1 MTGTISRWGSKGY
14 GFVFSDEL
22 ATEAWL
28 HAKFLDDPE
37 YQPRQGDKVEFEAE
51 RLPDGRVQARRVRL
65 LTSPYRPRPAEA
77 PAKSGYVYSDANG
90 TSGGFSV
97 KLSLGGLVLPP
108 ARVVELP
115 ERSQDRGYE
124 RPVVDRVLERPFER
138 VAERSMSSAANEPAA
153 DVDAAFERARPGVAV
168 AAPELDTL
176 KLGPGEVDC
185 SEGPLGVQ
193 LATER
198 RVRQAALSQVQQSL
212 LETRKTLEALRL
224 KEAELAQE
232 IAKREE
238 GVAAADAALIA
249 GYVRGAVLG
258 LERGL
263 DERRRIVE
271 AAEMARRH
279 AIQRS
284 GLPPVEEYE
293 ELRARL
299 REAAGKKDAMTE
311 KAFRSFERERR
322 SGLRELADALDR
334 VEAAPPVMARF
345 IAFVGPPSSSLSSV
359 AAAGTTLVAPVR
371 APLTTGT
378 AGPDRLAVRIAL
390 AFWHAAERAAREL
403 AGAGAVVEHG
413 QLAGSLAV
421 RVGPFDAGLLPLL
434 LDETWSS
441 RPALEDLGIERGFEV
456 VEGVDPGFEVENLD
470 ASGDVE
476 ALAAAAGGLP
486 MGASL
491 PDVAERLR
499 LSLHD
504 LVATLYD
511 RGLPFPDDTIDTGT
525 EETLRALLGENH
537 GEPQHAGAPAGS
549 GAAGT
554 EGQPAIAAT
563 DGATSDDSDA
573 RPEGPL
579 GTASIASRMLRKLL
593 IDRRVGGRHTRIE
606 NAYGHHF
613 SDQEKLIARRV
624 AEWLEKEGI
633 FMPKLNEG
641 SHHISI
647 NPRRLREVGQ
657 IIEGTWERKSQFDEI

>member
-1 MTGTISRWGSKGY
+1 LR
-14 GFVFSDEL
+14 E
-22 ATEAWL
+22 
-28 HAKFLDDPE
+28 
-37 YQPRQGDKVEFEAE
+37 
-51 RLPDGRVQARRVRL
+51 
-65 LTSPYRPRPAEA
+65 
-77 PAKSGYVYSDANG
+77 
-90 TSGGFSV
+90 
-97 KLSLGGLVLPP
+97 
-108 ARVVELP
+108 
-115 ERSQDRGYE
+115 
-124 RPVVDRVLERPFER
+124 
-138 VAERSMSSAANEPAA
+138 
-153 DVDAAFERARPGVAV
+153 
-168 AAPELDTL
+168 
-176 KLGPGEVDC
+176 
-185 SEGPLGVQ
+185 
-193 LATER
+193 
-198 RVRQAALSQVQQSL
+198 AALSQIQQSL
-212 LETRKTLEALRL
+212 SETRKSLEALQR

-232 IAKREE
+232 IARREE

-345 IAFVGPPSSSLSSV
+345 IAFVGSSPSSGLSSV
-359 AAAGTTLVAPVR
+359 AAGGTTLVAPVR
-371 APLTTGT
+371 APLSTGT
-378 AGPDRLAVRIAL
+378 AGPDRLAVRVAL

-403 AGAGAVVEHG
+403 AGADAVVEHG
-413 QLAGSLAV
+413 QLSGSLAV
-421 RVGPFDAGLLPLL
+421 RVGAFDAGLLPLL

-470 ASGDVE
+470 TSGDDEV
-476 ALAAAAGGLP
+476 LAVAAGGLP
-486 MGASL
+486 AGASL
-491 PDVAERLR
+491 PEVAERLR

-511 RGLPFPDDTIDTGT
+511 RGLPFPDDTVDAGT

-537 GEPQHAGAPAGS
+537 GPEAPAGS
-549 GAAGT
+549 AASGIDGQPPVSAADGAASD
-554 EGQPAIAAT
+554 EGE
-563 DGATSDDSDA
+563 A

-579 GTASIASRMLRKLL
+579 GTANIASRMLRKLL

-657 IIEGTWERKSQFDEI
+657 IIEGTWERKSQFDAI